1 MIVSINT
8 KHTKSFTKMISWAKP
23 LSLVSVVLITLTN
36 PKLVNG
42 FAPRNIIV
50 RHDIASVG
58 TKATLSTLFAK
69 KSKKNKGAG
78 GGNYKKGGGQPQQE
92 KKSVK
97 DQRFDAVTRQFMFSI
112 VGLSKTLPDKSK
124 TILKNINLCFYPG
137 AKIGMVG
144 LNGSGKSTLLKI
156 MAGVDTEFDGTARPL
171 PGSSIGYLPQE
182 PQLEYDTVQECID
195 HAVQSSRDI
204 LENYNNM
211 SMKLADP
218 DLTEEEMTST
228 MTDMEKISDQIDAGN
243 LWELD
248 RIVERAMD
256 SLRLPPGD
264 ANTAVLSGGE
274 KRRVSLCRLLLANHD
289 MLLLDEPT
297 NHLDAESIQWLESFL
312 ADFKGTV
319 VCITHDRYFLEN
331 VAQWILELDRGE
343 GIPFEGNY
351 SGWLETKNKRL
362 EAEKKQESSAAK
374 AVAAELEWIRSNPKN
389 QASKNKARL
398 NRYEEL
404 LLAAAPTELRN
415 AGQIY
420 IPPGPRL
427 GDLVI
432 DAEELRKSFDQRLL
446 IDKLNFSLPKAGIV
460 GVIGPN
466 GAGKTTLVKMLME
479 EDKPDAGILKIG
491 ETVKMIGVGQDR
503 MEELNA
509 DKTVFEEISGGEDD
523 IELGT
528 QKVNSR
534 AYCSWFGFKGGQQQ
548 AKIGNLSGGERNR
561 AQLAKLLKSG
571 ANMIILDEPT
581 NDLDV
586 ETLRSLEEG
595 LMNFAGC
602 AIVVSHDRYFLDRV
616 ATHIIACEGDSKW
629 HFFAGNYAEYE
640 ANRMERL
647 GETSIKRIKYA
658 PLVT

>member
-1 MIVSINT
+1 
-8 KHTKSFTKMISWAKP
+8 
-23 LSLVSVVLITLTN
+23 
-36 PKLVNG
+36 
-42 FAPRNIIV
+42 
-50 RHDIASVG
+50 
-58 TKATLSTLFAK
+58 
-69 KSKKNKGAG
+69 
-78 GGNYKKGGGQPQQE
+78 
-92 KKSVK
+92 
-97 DQRFDAVTRQFMFSI
+97 
-112 VGLSKTLPDKSK
+112 
-124 TILKNINLCFYPG
+124 
-137 AKIGMVG
+137 
-144 LNGSGKSTLLKI
+144 
-156 MAGVDTEFDGTARPL
+156 
-171 PGSSIGYLPQE
+171 
-182 PQLEYDTVQECID
+182 
-195 HAVQSSRDI
+195 
-204 LENYNNM
+204 
-211 SMKLADP
+211 
-218 DLTEEEMTST
+218 
-228 MTDMEKISDQIDAGN
+228 
-243 LWELD
+243 
-248 RIVERAMD
+248 
-256 SLRLPPGD
+256 
-264 ANTAVLSGGE
+264 
-274 KRRVSLCRLLLANHD
+274 
-289 MLLLDEPT
+289 
-297 NHLDAESIQWLESFL
+297 
-312 ADFKGTV
+312 
-319 VCITHDRYFLEN
+319 
-331 VAQWILELDRGE
+331 
-343 GIPFEGNY
+343 
-351 SGWLETKNKRL
+351 
-362 EAEKKQESSAAK
+362 
-374 AVAAELEWIRSNPKN
+374 
-389 QASKNKARL
+389 
-398 NRYEEL
+398 